1 MNVLGL
7 NGLKC
12 LKVSKL
18 FLNLL
23 FPLLHLLQVSRDLP
37 LVSLLYLHDYLL
49 ASLGGQLKQDFGFE
63 SPDHEPLLED
73 QVKLLHVR
81 IPCEIDPEHVLLGTA
96 ITVAEIFEVTED
108 VRSQDF
114 QQVVNFIRPCK
125 QGGTCQQ

>member
-1 MNVLGL
+1 MNIFGL
-7 NGLKC
+7 NSLKRF
-12 LKVSKL
+12 KVRKL

-23 FPLLHLLQVSRDLP
+23 FPLLDLLKVSCDLP

-49 ASLGGQLKQDFGFE
+49 ASFGRQLKQDFGFE

-73 QVKLLHVR
+73 KVELLHVR
-81 IPCEIDPEHVLLGTA
+81 VSSEINPKHVLLRTA
-96 ITVAEIFEVTED
+96 ISVAEIFKVSEN

-114 QQVVNFIRPCK
+114 QQVVNLIRSCK